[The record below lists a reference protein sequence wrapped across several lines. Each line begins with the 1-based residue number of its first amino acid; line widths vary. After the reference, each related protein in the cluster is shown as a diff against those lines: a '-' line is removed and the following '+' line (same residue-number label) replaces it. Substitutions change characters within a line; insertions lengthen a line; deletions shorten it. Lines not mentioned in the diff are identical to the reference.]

1 MDLKKEPIFVFD
13 HETSVIRL
21 SGLYQLV
28 SVFVYGDR
36 DFQIIDVDLCSKIEI
51 TTLPHADQAAI
62 HLQIAEGLS
71 GREQVRSISPSECG
85 YSESQAEID
94 DLNEYRGVGR

>member
-13 HETSVIRL
+13 HEASVIRL

-28 SVFVYGDR
+28 SVFVFGDR
-36 DFQIIDVDLCSKIEI
+36 DFELIDVDLCSKIKI
-51 TTLPHADQAAI
+51 STLPHADQAAI
-62 HLQIAEGLS
+62 HLQIAEGLKS
-71 GREQVRSISPSECG
+71 REQVRNIAPREQ
-85 YSESQAEID
+85 SQAEID